1 MRGRF
6 AFIIMAM
13 ALLCAMVGIATAAT
27 VTPDITYQGVLTDG
41 SGNPLTGTYGITFRL
56 YDVDYEGIPLATSVQ
71 HVQVINGQFT
81 TPVTFDLTFF
91 DGRALWIGIAVES
104 DSEMSPRQEIRP
116 VPYAL
121 SLRPGAVLR
130 DATSGWLLLAENEGT
145 GAALVGLSWDG
156 EGVFGRGKYGGTFR
170 TNAAGTDIDPR
181 IGVNVSTAYN
191 YNPGIIVSTSGQFSG
206 GLRTSTAGYGSNAIY
221 ASTGGETS
229 YGMVATTSG
238 RYSDA
243 IRAST
248 SADDSTGAYIRTYG
262 SRSPGISATTSN
274 SQSDGIFIST
284 SGATSDGIEASTA
297 GGGSH
302 GVRVTTYGSGSHGVY
317 SSTSGAS
324 SNGIVALTT
333 NTNSNGVYARTDG
346 DTSFAVN
353 TLTTGPNS
361 VAVHGQTQGSNSK
374 AVVGESAQDVGVY
387 GKGKVGG
394 YFTTNQAGTY
404 TNFLPGVVISTSNQY
419 NPGANISTTGSVSQG
434 ISVKTTGAQSTGV
447 WSETTN
453 TGSTALYGRA
463 SGTDS
468 PGVIGESAQYAGIYG
483 TGKEGGY
490 FTTKG
495 AGTHETSLAGVD
507 IFTQYGYNPGV
518 KIKTTGPYNSDGV
531 AVTTEGMYSDGLHA
545 YTSGY
550 DSDGVDAWTY
560 GAESQGVTVET
571 EGDNIEG
578 VYVHTSG
585 LHSNGVDAE
594 TWGDSAEG
602 IDAYS
607 DKANGIFTATGRWDD
622 KWGLYTPDYIY
633 AKGTQYPSVDV
644 AEYFP
649 VEGSPESG
657 TVMVVGPEGVLQS
670 STTAYDTRVV
680 GIVST
685 DPAVSLGVKDT
696 GNPGEVPIAVA
707 GRVPCKVDASNGPI
721 QPGDL
726 LTTSDR
732 PGYAMKAEPTMINGR
747 GFYPDGTILGKAM
760 GTLESGTGVIEVL
773 VTLQ

>member
-1 MRGRF
+1 M
-6 AFIIMAM
+6 IIAM
-13 ALLCAMVGIATAAT
+13 AFLCAVVGIATAMT
-27 VTPDITYQGVLTDG
+27 VTPEITYQGVLTDG

-56 YDVDYEGIPLATSVQ
+56 YDVDYGGIPLATSVQ
-71 HVQVINGQFT
+71 HVQVTNGQFT

-104 DSEMSPRQEIRP
+104 DPELSPRQEIRP
-116 VPYAL
+116 VPFAL
-121 SLRPGAVLR
+121 SLRPGAVIR
-130 DATSGWLLLAENEGT
+130 DATSGWMVLAENQGT

-181 IGVNVSTAYN
+181 IGVNVSTGYN

-206 GLRTSTAGYGSNAIY
+206 GLRSSTAGYGSNAIY

-243 IRAST
+243 VRATT
-248 SADDSTGAYIRTYG
+248 SADDSTGVYIGTSG
-262 SRSPGISATTSN
+262 SRSPGISATTAN
-274 SQSDGIFIST
+274 SQSNGI
-284 SGATSDGIEASTA
+284 DVSTA

-302 GVRVTTYGSGSHGVY
+302 GVRAKTSGSGSHGVY
-317 SSTSGAS
+317 SSTSGAG

-333 NTNSNGVYARTDG
+333 NINSNGVYARTEG

-374 AVVGESAQDVGVY
+374 AIVGESAQDIAVY
-387 GKGKVGG
+387 GNGKGGG
-394 YFTTNQAGTY
+394 YFTTNQGGTY
-404 TNFLPGVVISTSNQY
+404 ENFLAGVGIATSYQY
-419 NPGANISTTGSVSQG
+419 NPGAKITTAGFASPGISVTTTGS
-434 ISVKTTGAQSTGV
+434 QSMGV
-447 WSETTN
+447 TSETTN
-453 TGSTALYGRA
+453 TGSIALYGKT

-468 PGVIGESAQYAGIYG
+468 PGVTGDSAQHAGIYG
-483 TGKEGGY
+483 IGKEGGY

-495 AGTHETSLAGVD
+495 GGTGETYETSLAGVD
-507 IFTQYGYNPGV
+507 VSTQYDYNPGV
-518 KIKTTGPYNSDGV
+518 KIKTTGAYYSDGV
-531 AVTTEGMYSDGLHA
+531 YVTTGGWYSDGLHA
-545 YTSGY
+545 YTFGY
-550 DSDGVDAWTY
+550 DSDGVDARTD

-571 EGDNIEG
+571 SGDYSEG
-578 VYVHTSG
+578 VYVHTTG
-585 LHSNGVDAE
+585 LHSYGISAE
-594 TWGDSAEG
+594 TWGDSNC

-607 DKANGIFTATGRWDD
+607 DQGTGVVATTGRTDN

-633 AKGTQYPSVDV
+633 AKGTQYPAVDV

-649 VEGSPESG
+649 VEDSPEPG
-657 TVMVVGPEGVLQS
+657 TVMVVGPEGMLQS
-670 STTAYDTRVV
+670 STAAYDTRVV

-685 DPAVSLGVKDT
+685 DPAVSLGAHDT
-696 GNPGEVPIAVA
+696 GNPGEAPIAVA
-707 GRVPCKVDASNGPI
+707 GRVPCKVDASNGAI
-721 QPGDL
+721 HPGDL
-726 LTTSDR
+726 LTTSDL

-747 GFYPDGTILGKAM
+747 GFYPDGTILGKAL
-760 GTLESGTGVIEVL
+760 GTLESGTGTIEVL